1 MQTFRRFSGKN
12 RVFISFFSVY
22 RFDSEIAFV
31 FERSVLSTLSAADLS
46 TLSAADLLFNR
57 VVANQLTVTVR

>member
-31 FERSVLSTLSAADLS
+31 FERSVLSTLSAADL
-46 TLSAADLLFNR
+46 LFNR